1 MRRGASVV
9 ELKSCC
15 HSRRDASAP
24 AALLLL
30 AGVAL
35 AAVVAVGCAPDA
47 PPPEADPD
55 GQPAELPGALP
66 GDAAGTGALV
76 TGADPELG
84 PDGQPRATSRLRI
97 DTNRAPAAIGPYS
110 QAVLAGNTLYLAG
123 QIALDPA
130 TGEMVGGGDIR
141 AETRQVMENLG
152 AVLAA
157 AGFAFD
163 QVVQSQVFLVDL
175 DDFGAMN
182 EVYAGYFG
190 DVPPARATVGVASL
204 PRGARVEIIMTAVR

>member
-1 MRRGASVV
+1 VRRGT
-9 ELKSCC
+9 
-15 HSRRDASAP
+15 RTWFGR
-24 AALLLL
+24 
-30 AGVAL
+30 AGLAL
-35 AAVVAVGCAPDA
+35 AALVVVGCAPDA
-47 PPPEADPD
+47 PPPEADTE
-55 GQPAELPGALP
+55 GPAVELPGTLP

-76 TGADPELG
+76 TGADPEVG
-84 PDGQPRATSRLRI
+84 PDGQRPATPRLRI
-97 DTNRAPAAIGPYS
+97 STNRAPAAIGPYS

-130 TGEMVGGGDIR
+130 GGEMVGSGDIR
-141 AETRQVMENLG
+141 AETRQVMENLE

-157 AGFAFD
+157 AGFGFD

-175 DDFGAMN
+175 EDFGAMN
-182 EVYAGYFG
+182 EVYAGYFD